1 MEFGVLSLQNPVW
14 WDKSSNMT
22 EMDKRL
28 RAETFRNRLQ
38 HQMDA
43 SGMNRSELS
52 RLCGVDRSTIAQL
65 LAGGDARLP
74 NAHLAAE
81 CAGALG
87 VSADF
92 LLGLSD
98 RPERPGDVLA
108 AAVTVTEAERSS
120 ADEQLLEWH
129 REAAG
134 YKIRHV
140 AATLPDVLK
149 IEEVLSW
156 EYQSFLGKTPQ
167 QAIGA
172 TQDRYQWLGEQLS
185 DYEIAVSLGEM
196 RAFAAGAGYYQGL
209 DAGVRRRQLESM
221 AEVLDRLYPAS
232 RLFLYDARRI
242 FSAPV
247 TVFGPL
253 LGVVYV
259 GRFYLAFRSRDRVRA
274 LSQHFDGLVREA
286 EVDARHTPDWIARLA
301 EQVSDAPEAAPA
313 GPVA

>member
-1 MEFGVLSLQNPVW
+1 
-14 WDKSSNMT
+14 
-22 EMDKRL
+22 MDKRA
-28 RAETFRNRLQ
+28 RAETFRTRLR
-38 HQMDA
+38 QMMESA
-43 SGMNRSELS
+43 SVNRSALA
-52 RLCGVDRSTIAQL
+52 RACDVDRSTIAQL
-65 LAGGDARLP
+65 LADGAARLP

-81 CAGALG
+81 CAQALG
-87 VSADF
+87 VSADW
-92 LLGLSD
+92 LMGLSD

-108 AAVTVTEAERSS
+108 AAVTVTEAARSS
-120 ADEQLLEWH
+120 ADDQLLDWH

-149 IEEVLSW
+149 TEAVLSW
-156 EYQSFLGKTPQ
+156 EYQSSLGKTPQ

-185 DYEIAVSLGEM
+185 DYEMAVSLGEL
-196 RAFAAGAGYYQGL
+196 RAFAAGAGYYEGL
-209 DAGVRRRQLESM
+209 DAAVRREQLESM
-221 AEVLDRLYPAS
+221 ATVCEQLYPAV
-232 RLFLYDARRI
+232 RLFLFDARRI

-286 EVDARHTPDWIARLA
+286 EVDARHTPAWLRDLART
-301 EQVSDAPEAAPA
+301 V
-313 GPVA
+313 

>member
-1 MEFGVLSLQNPVW
+1 
-14 WDKSSNMT
+14 MT
-22 EMDKRL
+22 IMDKRV
-28 RAETFRNRLQ
+28 RAETFRTRLQ
-38 HQMDA
+38 SQMGA
-43 SGMNRSELS
+43 SGLNRSELA
-52 RLCGVDRSTIAQL
+52 RACGVDRSTIAQL
-65 LAGGDARLP
+65 LSGGDARLP

-108 AAVTVTEAERSS
+108 AAVSVTEAARSS
-120 ADEQLLEWH
+120 ADEQLLDWH

-149 IEEVLSW
+149 TEEVLSW

-172 TQDRYQWLGEQLS
+172 TQDRYEWLGEQLS
-185 DYEIAVSLGEM
+185 DYEMAVSLGELH
-196 RAFAAGAGYYQGL
+196 AFAAGAGYYRGL
-209 DAGVRRRQLESM
+209 EAGVRRRQLEKM
-221 AEVLDRLYPAS
+221 ADVLDRHYPS
-232 RLFLYDARRI
+232 VRLFLYDARRV

-274 LSQHFDGLVREA
+274 LSQHFDWLVREA
-286 EVDARHTPDWIARLA
+286 EVDARHTPEWLGGLVGQVPSDDAGQLA
-301 EQVSDAPEAAPA
+301 HAP
-313 GPVA
+313 